1 VHGDFRPDSDVD
13 VLVRHRPGVARSLE
27 SEVALRERLE
37 ALFDRDVDVVE
48 ERLARPTIVQRATRE
63 GVALYGRS

>member
-1 VHGDFRPDSDVD
+1 M
-13 VLVRHRPGVARSLE
+13 ARSLE

-63 GVALYGRS
+63 GVALYVRISQVFAT